1 MPKKNSTHWAAVTA
15 EISRRTGKSFIESK
29 KIYDV
34 IKASQGAVSTGWIR
48 NRKQSVLNGY
58 AGAAARAQ
66 RKLEEELRRRVEEAE
81 RRKEAARKE
90 AERRARQAERER
102 RKQALAEKLGIKL
115 APKPQERPPGE
126 PVPLPPLPR
135 TPAQRKR
142 MTRFHKLC
150 VKYKVPYPAPG
161 EMRSFINSQWRDV
174 KWQTRLAKAL
184 AGAYRSIKTRGYVSD
199 KWREILKR
207 VLLQR
212 LPEDKA
218 TGFWFGLLRQLYR

>member
-34 IKASQGAVSTGWIR
+34 IKATWGPVSTGWVH

-66 RKLEEELRRRVEEAE
+66 RKLEAELRRRVQEAE

-90 AERRARQAERER
+90 AERRARLVERER
-102 RKQALAEKLGIKL
+102 RKRELAERLKIKL
-115 APKPQERPPGE
+115 APKPQERPRGE
-126 PVPLPPLPR
+126 PAPLPPAPR

-142 MTRFHKLC
+142 MTRFQRLC
-150 VKYKVPYPAPG
+150 LEFKVPYPAPG
-161 EMRSFINSQWRDV
+161 EMRRFINSQWRDE

-184 AGAYRSIKTRGYVSD
+184 AGAYRSIVKNGYVSD
-199 KWREILKR
+199 KWREMLKR
-207 VLLQR
+207 VLLQK
-212 LPEDKA
+212 LTEEKA
-218 TGFWFGLLRQLYR
+218 AGFWFGLLRQLYK